1 MTTFEFYRK
10 TPYNK
15 ETLQQLWTTI
25 INDTHDCHCG
35 CTVPFVHLLDIL
47 FPPDHKD
54 RHLTIDSII
63 KREKKY
69 IRCLFGG
76 KEEEDSG
83 GVAEEIPTEK
93 DTPQEEIKEEDDTEE
108 NIRELLAAAD
118 AAEKR

>member
-1 MTTFEFYRK
+1 MSTYEFYRR

-54 RHLTIDSII
+54 RHLTIDDII

-69 IRCLFGG
+69 IKCLFGG
-76 KEEEDSG
+76 TEEEDTT
-83 GVAEEIPTEK
+83 GV
-93 DTPQEEIKEEDDTEE
+93 KEEPTAAE
-108 NIRELLAAAD
+108 NIENQKEGEDFTEDNLEDLLAAAD

>member
-1 MTTFEFYRK
+1 MSTYEFYRR

-54 RHLTIDSII
+54 RHLTIDDII
-63 KREKKY
+63 KREKKF
-69 IRCLFGG
+69 IKCLFGG
-76 KEEEDSG
+76 TEEKDSG
-83 GVAEEIPTEK
+83 GV
-93 DTPQEEIKEEDDTEE
+93 KEEDPTEE
-108 NIRELLAAAD
+108 NMAKGAAEEDFTEDNIEDLLAAAD

>member
-1 MTTFEFYRK
+1 MSTFEFYRR

-25 INDTHDCHCG
+25 INDAHDCHCG

-47 FPPDHKD
+47 FPEDHKD

-63 KREKKY
+63 TREKKY
-69 IRCLFGG
+69 IKCLFGG
-76 KEEEDSG
+76 QEEESGGGVEEDTKPGTTKEEN
-83 GVAEEIPTEK
+83 
-93 DTPQEEIKEEDDTEE
+93 QEEDFTNE
-108 NIRELLAAAD
+108 NIEDLLAAAD